1 MNKHVSLLCLGLWLG
16 LAMNAPASGSY
27 RIAIPKPNP
36 KAETKSSVDRDKYA
50 LGQQIFNGKLQLTA
64 QSDMAAQKLRLEK
77 CQSCLPSGV
86 AKSKSLADLAGKLT
100 DEQLAALEYY
110 LGQRYPVK

>member
-16 LAMNAPASGSY
+16 VAANAPASGSY

-36 KAETKSSVDRDKYA
+36 KTSAKSSVDRDKYA
-50 LGQQIFNGKLQLTA
+50 LGQQVFNGKLKFTA
-64 QSDMAAQKLRLEK
+64 QADMAAQKKRLER
-77 CQSCLPSGV
+77 CQARLPASV
-86 AKSKSLADLAGKLT
+86 AKSKNLPALAGQLT

-110 LGQRYPVK
+110 LGQRYLAK